1 MTKNVVLI
9 IVDSLYF
16 FCHSRVS
23 LSGIYKIIYYSS
35 VIPAKQLS
43 GNLSNNKH
51 PFFCR
56 CRHCEQSEAIQSL
69 LYLLLSKVFI
79 FCYCQ
84 KSLSAIYKNLLFIIV
99 VIPAKSLGR
108 NISSKKLPFC
118 CCRHYERKRSNPLS
132 KITIDCHE
140 KIKIFSRNDKRCRP
154 YHC

>member
-16 FCHSRVS
+16 FCHSRKSLFHCHSRVSLSGIHKNLLFHCHSRKSLFHCHSRMS

-56 CRHCEQSEAIQSL
+56 CRHCD
-69 LYLLLSKVFI
+69 
-79 FCYCQ
+79 C
-84 KSLSAIYKNLLFIIV
+84 SLSF
-99 VIPAKSLGR
+99 AKVYVFL
-108 NISSKKLPFC
+108 
-118 CCRHYERKRSNPLS
+118 PLS
-132 KITIDCHE
+132 SLRAKAKQSI
-140 KIKIFSRNDKRCRP
+140 IKDNNRLPRKN
-154 YHC
+154 